1 MPDPATITDALRAAQ
16 ARGLLPTS
24 LGTAELRELG
34 EDVLA
39 RSVFTARGTNA
50 VFVDALKKVVDEL
63 AGGNM
68 DEATAR
74 VTLMET
80 LRAVGYTPEGG
91 FPDAPEGS
99 VPPALAGTLQ
109 DLSSKRRLDLIIQTQ
124 RGLMVGAGQKMR
136 GSVPE
141 RLRLAPAWELVRVL
155 PVEVPRDWP
164 SRWLLAGGRMSEGGR
179 MIALKG
185 DPLWGELGSYQNF
198 QDALGVDHPPF
209 AFNSD
214 MGWDEVPA
222 REVRRLGITG
232 PDGETPEE
240 WLASEPRT
248 LTGKQPLPIPVLSTR
263 DMDPEIVRTLE
274 AGGAVVR
281 GDQATIPAGTAELD
295 RRAAERDARRQE
307 RMERAVREAR
317 EAYERGGT
325 P

>member
-1 MPDPATITDALRAAQ
+1 
-16 ARGLLPTS
+16 
-24 LGTAELRELG
+24 
-34 EDVLA
+34 
-39 RSVFTARGTNA
+39 
-50 VFVDALKKVVDEL
+50 
-63 AGGNM
+63 
-68 DEATAR
+68 
-74 VTLMET
+74 
-80 LRAVGYTPEGG
+80 
-91 FPDAPEGS
+91 
-99 VPPALAGTLQ
+99 
-109 DLSSKRRLDLIIQTQ
+109 
-124 RGLMVGAGQKMR
+124 
-136 GSVPE
+136 
-141 RLRLAPAWELVRVL
+141 LAPAWELVRVL

-164 SRWLLAGGRMSEGGR
+164 SRWIIAGGRMSEGGR

-185 DPLWGELGSYQNF
+185 DPVWGELGSYQNF

-209 AFNSD
+209 AFNSG
-214 MGWDEVPA
+214 MGWQEVPA

-248 LTGKQPLPIPVLSTR
+248 LTGKQALPIPVLSTR

-274 AGGAVVR
+274 ESGAVVR

-317 EAYERGGT
+317 ESYERGGT